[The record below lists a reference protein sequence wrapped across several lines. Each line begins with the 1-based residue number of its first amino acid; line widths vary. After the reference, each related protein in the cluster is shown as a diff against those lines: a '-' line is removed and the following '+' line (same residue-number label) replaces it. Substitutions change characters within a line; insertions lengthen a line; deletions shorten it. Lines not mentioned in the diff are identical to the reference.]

1 MDKVHIIVGST
12 REGRAADKI
21 TPWIAEAAHKQFD
34 VELLD
39 LREWP
44 LPFFQETLATVGD
57 MKNPTYS
64 TPIVKKWNDKI
75 KEGDGFIFITPEYN
89 HSVSGVL
96 KNAID
101 NVFMS
106 WALRYKPAMMVSY
119 SGAQAGGARALE
131 HLAHIAIEADMVP
144 LRNTVL
150 IADIGNAFVDG
161 KPVNPRADI
170 ALSIALEDLA
180 WWTSVLKAARA
191 NGFPAPGS
199 MRMRAALAK
208 TQIK

>member
-21 TPWIAEAAHKQFD
+21 TPWVAAAAREKFD
-34 VELLD
+34 VEILD
-39 LREWP
+39 LREWQ
-44 LPFFQETLATVGD
+44 LPFFQETIATLGD

-64 TPIVKKWNDKI
+64 TPIVKQWNDKI
-75 KEGDGFIFITPEYN
+75 KAGDGFIFITPEYN

-101 NVFMS
+101 NVFFS

-119 SGAQAGGARALE
+119 SGGPVGGARALE
-131 HLAHIAIEADMVP
+131 HLAHIVIEADMVP
-144 LRNTVL
+144 LRNTVVV
-150 IADIGNAFVDG
+150 ANVVGAFGPDG
-161 KPVNPRADI
+161 KPVEPRADI

-180 WWTSVLKAARA
+180 WFTPLLKAGRQS
-191 NGFPAPGS
+191 GFPQPGS
-199 MRMRAALAK
+199 LRMRAALAK
-208 TQIK
+208 R